1 MNDKLTLLTLF
12 QIDPLSKIT
21 RIIGKRDKYQLSG
34 TFPKLEKYLNS
45 QQNKLH
51 LPKTAKLLYLTIL
64 NTRFVLLL
72 DFKDDSNMSID
83 VYYSNDDEIK
93 YRILWNIRTDS
104 YDTYNMANNVA
115 ELQNTS
121 NFMHHTGIPINYDTF
136 PKTLSKIIFEKVR
149 LFIYILNELDENKAL
164 DIVETNDVN
173 TIDLEK
179 LQQKITVVQPY
190 RNHNNKRVKAHI
202 RRHIK

>member
-1 MNDKLTLLTLF
+1 MNDNPTSLTLF

-21 RIIGKRDKYQLSG
+21 RAIGKKDKYQLSG

-83 VYYSNDDEIK
+83 VYHSNDDEIK

-104 YDTYNMANNVA
+104 YDTYNMANNVT
-115 ELQNTS
+115 ELLNTS
-121 NFMHHTGIPINYDTF
+121 NFMHHTGIPFNYDTF
-136 PKTLSKIIFEKVR
+136 PNTLSKIIFEKVR
-149 LFIYILNELDENKAL
+149 LFIYILNELDENKAS

-179 LQQKITVVQPY
+179 LQQKITVVQSY
-190 RNHNNKRVKAHI
+190 RNHNNKRVKTHI